1 MVNLS
6 VSDRFKSGSPFMS
19 SINRFSRNI
28 EAEVTSNRKAGAYHH
43 IALSVGE
50 MAAFVRPGNFVA
62 VQVGGDNSN
71 MVLRRAFAIYRS
83 VDLGGS
89 KGQIE
94 IVIAPH
100 GAGSTWVAQ
109 RAVGEKLNIIGPL
122 GTAFGIPTEPV
133 RALLVGGGYG
143 SAPLFG
149 LSEVLKARGCRV
161 DMVLGASTA
170 MKIYAPLEG
179 KRSVSA
185 LTITTDDGTAGIQ
198 GKVSDV
204 IPDLIDNNSIDIV
217 YSCGPMGM
225 LEAITTITKEKGVL
239 HQCAVEES
247 MACGIGVC
255 MTCVLPVKGEDGL
268 IRMLRS
274 CIDGPVMNGEDVIWN
289 SKREVPEGTWGK

>member
-1 MVNLS
+1 
-6 VSDRFKSGSPFMS
+6 MS
-19 SINRFSRNI
+19 SINKFAQNVF
-28 EAEVTSNRKAGAYHH
+28 AEITSNRKAGAYNH
-43 IALSVGE
+43 IALSVGDL
-50 MAAFVRPGNFVA
+50 AAHVRPGNFVA
-62 VQVGGDNSN
+62 ISVGGDNSS

-83 VDLGGS
+83 TALGNGQ
-89 KGQIE
+89 GQIE
-94 IVIAPH
+94 LVVAPH
-100 GAGSTWVAQ
+100 GSGSTWLASQ
-109 RAVGEKLNIIGPL
+109 QVGSRVNVIGPL

-149 LSEVLKARGCRV
+149 LSEVLKSRGCRV

-179 KRSVSA
+179 KRSVNA
-185 LTITTDDGTAGIQ
+185 LVITTEDGSTGVQ
-198 GKVSDV
+198 GRVSDV
-204 IPDLIDNNSIDIV
+204 IPDLIDTNNIEVI

-225 LEAITTITKEKGVL
+225 LEAITTIAREKGVV

-255 MTCVLPVKGEDGL
+255 MTCVLPVRGEDGV

-274 CIDGPVMNGEDVIWN
+274 CIDGPVMDGESVIWS
-289 SKREVPEGTWGK
+289 SKRTIPEGTWGA